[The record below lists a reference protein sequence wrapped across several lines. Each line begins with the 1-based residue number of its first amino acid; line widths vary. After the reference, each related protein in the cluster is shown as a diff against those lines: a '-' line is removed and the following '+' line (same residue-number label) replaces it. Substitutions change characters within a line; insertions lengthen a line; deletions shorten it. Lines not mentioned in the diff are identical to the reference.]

1 MCGRMSIT
9 QPLEAMARLFDATP
23 ANDLPVV
30 PNYNVCPTVNIHTVI
45 SAQGTR
51 HLKAMRWGFVPH
63 WYQTMTDGPLLINA
77 RSETLAEKPAFREA
91 FQKRRCVIAA
101 DGFYEWKTITKG
113 KTKQPFHIHRP
124 DGAPFAFAGLWERWE
139 KDGEPIE
146 TCTIITTDAPESL
159 TDIHHR
165 VPVILPQDAMAA
177 WLETPEGQAD
187 GLAEFLVPLP
197 DGELVAQ
204 PVSTAVNK
212 VANDGPQCQEPVEL
226 EEPEEDQPKTQGDLF
241 G

>member
-1 MCGRMSIT
+1 MKEPPNQIASMLGLDT
-9 QPLEAMARLFDATP
+9 
-23 ANDLPVV
+23 V
-30 PNYNVCPTVNIHTVI
+30 PNLEPRYNIAPTQEVV
-45 SAQGTR
+45 AVRMRDGGR
-51 HLKAMRWGFVPH
+51 ALVRLRWGLIPF
-63 WYQTMTDGPLLINA
+63 WAKDAAIGAKMINA
-77 RSETLAEKPAFREA
+77 RAETLAEKPAFREA

-187 GLAEFLVPLP
+187 GLAEFLIPLP

-212 VANDGPQCQEPVEL
+212 VINDGPHCQEPVEL
-226 EEPEEDQPKTQGDLF
+226 EEPEEEQPRAQGDLF